1 MSPRTPRGGAPH
13 IPRSGTLLP
22 VPWDR
27 DGGGEGAPVVPVRWA
42 LSLLL
47 KDGAAGPPRGPLTTL
62 SRSRLTEAGRVPAL
76 EFIHPPPHGSF
87 SHCDFTLLLTWA
99 WCGRGAGRSAWVRV
113 SPFCFRDSCRKEGNG
128 VFSLQPFS
136 LPPTESPG
144 SLACLLLKDGA
155 RKPQA
160 SRLCS
165 PAPETWLDGPLLL
178 GRQLG
183 AFHGLRP
190 PHTT

>member
-1 MSPRTPRGGAPH
+1 MLDFHVAKGKSTDALSEARWPDGKGRIDRAYTLAGERLWRRPSWESHLPVPYKGRNSPHKPTLLQKAEH
-13 IPRSGTLLP
+13 SPRSGQWPELHWIKLG
-22 VPWDR
+22 R
-27 DGGGEGAPVVPVRWA
+27 
-42 LSLLL
+42 LSPN
-47 KDGAAGPPRGPLTTL
+47 KAVQ
-62 SRSRLTEAGRVPAL
+62 S
-76 EFIHPPPHGSF
+76 
-87 SHCDFTLLLTWA
+87 
-99 WCGRGAGRSAWVRV
+99 
-113 SPFCFRDSCRKEGNG
+113 G

-160 SRLCS
+160 SQPCS

-183 AFHGLRP
+183 AFHGLP
-190 PHTT
+190 LSHTT